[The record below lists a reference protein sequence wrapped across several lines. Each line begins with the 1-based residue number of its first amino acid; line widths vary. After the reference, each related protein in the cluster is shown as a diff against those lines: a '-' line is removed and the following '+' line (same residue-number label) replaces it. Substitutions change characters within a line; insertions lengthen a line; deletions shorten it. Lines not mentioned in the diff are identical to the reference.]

1 MLPMIDLI
9 ESLLAT
15 RSIIDNEQQ
24 FKLMPDDVA
33 HRVASAVMMTLLDS
47 LQLLTRHRLP

>member
-15 RSIIDNEQQ
+15 RSIIDM
-24 FKLMPDDVA
+24 MPDDVA